1 MACVFTAEECKAAG
15 EKVPYAFNWTLQ
27 LARKWEVNA
36 PYAADVKV
44 RPSTEALQTG
54 FEYSS
59 SGGQSNGASEPRWPT
74 RLGGTVRDGSITWTA
89 EALTVN
95 SLLETIASSVW
106 DVPTGLTGT
115 GEVTTSTAGQQA
127 TEVVIADGT
136 PGQVYEVVNEIT
148 TSSGNEYQ
156 AVLEL
161 TIDA

>member
-1 MACVFTAEECKAAG
+1 MTCVFTAEECKGTG

-27 LARKWEVNA
+27 LARKWTANT
-36 PYAADVKV
+36 PYAADVKI

-74 RLGGTVRDGSITWTA
+74 RLSGTVRDGSITWTA
-89 EALTVN
+89 VALSVD
-95 SLLETIASSVW
+95 SLLETIASSDW
-106 DVPTGLTGT
+106 EVPTGLTGS
-115 GEVTTSTAGQQA
+115 GEVTSSTAGIQA
-127 TEVVIADGT
+127 TEIVLAEGT
-136 PGQVYEVVNEIT
+136 PAAVYEVVNEII
-148 TSSGNEYQ
+148 TSEGNEYQ